1 MKANNFI
8 KAIAALL
15 LIGTFASCTKEQQ
28 GGNEVSVSEN
38 DHTMYVNVA
47 ISSSNGLGTK
57 AYDPTTNPDFDK
69 GEPKESEVK
78 IVYFVFYDA
87 EGQVVGDIVQ
97 VPVGELGTEEIL
109 TGGNVNKTYVSV
121 VPVTVLKGQSTPT
134 QVMCYVNPVTPSELQ
149 NPISYIET
157 VTRER
162 VKTAEGYFPMSNS
175 VYYNAQNVVR
185 AAQIGAGQ
193 LFESKDAAE
202 DALTKEDGDAARVN
216 IYVERY
222 AAKLNFSLAA
232 ATSDNSYD
240 AGEGEETFTL
250 KFNAKKWA
258 LNAQGKTAFITKS
271 FRKSGTQGIILDENY
286 AYDEADGIIDP
297 NNKWQWN
304 STAMHRSY
312 WACSPSYYT
321 EGYPEVAGDVEAD
334 FAVKYWTLEEVL
346 TNSEVGFTPT
356 AGGEAQYFRE
366 TTVGTV
372 GFNGS
377 NPAAAVPSVILVGDY
392 TVNNGTADLPAGT
405 TFYTYQKN
413 AAGHANIYFETAASS
428 ENATSAVAGGTSML
442 RRFIDQITIL
452 AKKDVI
458 TGVITVFD
466 PSNNAADLR
475 YLASVLEVAR
485 PSDAV
490 IEASTDKLAARRMT
504 VQLKEGFTHPDGYNL
519 VFANGSGYEDVTTEN
534 RNALNVLL
542 IANVGFADKYNA
554 GAAYFNIP
562 VKHLGWYR
570 TDNPNADA
578 TTVDWSKVRVGDFG
592 VVRNHSYDIDVT
604 SITGLGTGIAD
615 PKDPIVPPVD
625 TKDYYVGYRLNILN
639 WALVPTQTVE
649 L

>member
-57 AYDPTTNPDFDK
+57 AYNPITDPDFDK

-78 IVYFVFYDA
+78 IVYFVFYDDK
-87 EGQVVGDIVQ
+87 GQVVGDIVQ
-97 VPVGELGTEEIL
+97 VPVGELGTETDL
-109 TGGNVNKTYVSV
+109 TDGNVSKTYVSV
-121 VPVTVLKGQSTPT
+121 VPVTVLKGQSKPT

-162 VKTAEGYFPMSNS
+162 VMTADGNFPMSNS
-175 VYYNAQNVVR
+175 VYYNDQNVVR
-185 AAQIGAGQ
+185 AAQIGNGQ
-193 LFESKDAAE
+193 LFESMDAAKKALE
-202 DALTKEDGDAARVN
+202 DNQDAARVN

-232 ATSDNSYD
+232 ATSDNSYA
-240 AGEGEETFTL
+240 AGEGEEIFTL

-271 FRKSGTQGIILDENY
+271 FRKRGTQGIILEENY
-286 AYDEADGIIDP
+286 TYDEADAVIDK
-297 NNKWQWN
+297 NNTNTWRWN
-304 STAMHRSY
+304 STANHRSY

-321 EGYPEVAGDVEAD
+321 AIYPEVAGEVKDD
-334 FAVKYWTLEEVL
+334 FAVKYWTLDEVL
-346 TNSEVGFTPT
+346 NTPGVGFSPT
-356 AGGEAQYFRE
+356 SAGEAQYFRE
-366 TTVGTV
+366 TTVGTA
-372 GFNGS
+372 GFKGT

-392 TVNNGTADLPAGT
+392 TVSKGAAVLPEGT

-428 ENATSAVAGGTSML
+428 DNAASAVAGGTSML
-442 RRFIDQITIL
+442 RRFINQITIL
-452 AKKDVI
+452 AKKNAD
-458 TGVITVFD
+458 GVVTVFD
-466 PSNNAADLR
+466 PSNADDLE
-475 YLASVLEVAR
+475 YLAKVLEVTR
-485 PSDAV
+485 PSVDV
-490 IEASTDKLAARRMT
+490 INASTKKLAARRMT
-504 VQLKEGFTHPDGYNL
+504 VQLKKDFTHPDGYTL
-519 VFANGSGYEDVTTEN
+519 VFANGSGYEEVSADN
-534 RNALNVLL
+534 INDLNVLL

-570 TDNPNADA
+570 SDNPNATA

-615 PKDPIVPPVD
+615 PNDPIVPPVD

-639 WALVPTQTVE
+639 WALVPTQEVE